1 MVFFL
6 LVLMAVFSSFVEVM
20 SLTLLMPFITLA
32 SDPSRA
38 LDDKDWKMVY
48 DFFHFSSPVR
58 LMYFFSFCLV
68 GIYLF
73 RMFYGVSFTYLKG
86 RFSNKKAYQIKQ
98 QLFLQHIK
106 SNYLSHLNH
115 NLDSLRDIINNKA
128 DGMFMSFNAFLNL
141 LTELTVIVFFYSTL
155 LITNWKLTLIF
166 TLIISIQIF
175 IITKKSPFL
184 FKKRAR

>member
-1 MVFFL
+1 MARKKHKISTLKYFLRSLKQIYMLITFKEKMVFFL

-32 SDPSRA
+32 SDPNRA

-73 RMFYGVSFTYLKG
+73 RMFYGVSFT
-86 RFSNKKAYQIKQ
+86 
-98 QLFLQHIK
+98 
-106 SNYLSHLNH
+106 
-115 NLDSLRDIINNKA
+115 
-128 DGMFMSFNAFLNL
+128 
-141 LTELTVIVFFYSTL
+141 
-155 LITNWKLTLIF
+155 
-166 TLIISIQIF
+166 
-175 IITKKSPFL
+175 
-184 FKKRAR
+184 